1 MSAQPV
7 HSGGVVLFD
16 VAVLGA
22 GVSGAVAAYLA
33 ARQGLRVLLV
43 ERQSFPRGKIC
54 GCCLNQ
60 RARQILRLAGLEAAV
75 QRLSPVSTQ
84 VLRVQR
90 GGRRLE
96 LPVPGGLVVSRRSL
110 DECLVAEA
118 ISAGVEFIDDATG
131 VILPES
137 ELGLEGDVPEFRR
150 VSLTRTSGGGGP
162 LSLPTGS
169 NRALAAVPE
178 QEIRARVVL
187 VCDGLGHSSLSRH
200 AEFQSRP
207 VPGARIG
214 LGVECPRL
222 AGDEHFG
229 AHEIVMAIGRAGYV
243 GVVRTECDRL
253 NLAAAVDSGALQRAG
268 SPLACLSEIFSESG
282 VRRPEGLSGAVIR
295 GTPPL
300 TRRSPRLAGH
310 RLLLLGDAT
319 GYVEPFTGEGMAW
332 ALTAAW
338 LAIPVVRQ
346 GLSSRWT
353 VSLEQRYVQW
363 LEQAVGREQ
372 FICRGLAAIL
382 RQPFWSAATLA
393 AARFCP
399 WAVRSVVHR
408 INRLP
413 HLPEF
418 QLETV

>member
-1 MSAQPV
+1 MIGEQVGA
-7 HSGGVVLFD
+7 GGAAMWD

-22 GVSGAVAAYLA
+22 GVSGSVAAYLA

-60 RARQILRLAGLEAAV
+60 RAQQVLRLAGLEGAV
-75 QRLSPVSTQ
+75 QRLSPVRTD
-84 VLRVQR
+84 VLRIQR

-96 LPVPGGLVVSRRSL
+96 LPVPGGLVVSRRAL

-137 ELGLEGDVPEFRR
+137 DSNLRHTEFRR
-150 VSLTRTSGGGGP
+150 VALTRTSGRGAP
-162 LSLPTGS
+162 LCLPGEAVREFTEQ
-169 NRALAAVPE
+169 AAR
-178 QEIRARVVL
+178 EICARVVL

-200 AEFQSRP
+200 PEFQSRP
-207 VPGARIG
+207 VPGARVG
-214 LGVECPRL
+214 LGVECERL
-222 AGDEHFG
+222 AGDDHFG
-229 AHEIVMAIGRAGYV
+229 AHEIVMAIGRGGYV

-282 VRRPEGLSGAVIR
+282 VRRPEALGAAVIR

-300 TRRSPRLAGH
+300 TRRSPRLAGD

-338 LAIPVVRQ
+338 LAIPVLRQ
-346 GLSSRWT
+346 GLNSLWT
-353 VSLEQRYVQW
+353 ASLEQQYARL

-372 FICRGLAAIL
+372 FICRGLASIL

-413 HLPEF
+413 PLPEV
-418 QLETV
+418 QLETI

>member
-1 MSAQPV
+1 MWD
-7 HSGGVVLFD
+7 VV
-16 VAVLGA
+16 VLGA

-33 ARQGLRVLLV
+33 ARRGLRVLLV

-60 RARQILRLAGLEAAV
+60 RAQQVLRLAGLAGAV
-75 QRLSPVSTQ
+75 QRLSPVRTE
-84 VLRVQR
+84 VLRIQR

-96 LPVPGGLVVSRRSL
+96 LPVPGGLVVSRRAL

-118 ISAGVEFIDDATG
+118 ISAGVEFLDDVTG
-131 VILPES
+131 VVLPEPES
-137 ELGLEGDVPEFRR
+137 DLGGTAFRR
-150 VSLTRTSGGGGP
+150 VALTRTSGRGG
-162 LSLPTGS
+162 LVCLPGGVD
-169 NRALAAVPE
+169 RAFGE
-178 QEIRARVVL
+178 QAGCEICARVVL

-200 AEFQSRP
+200 PEFQSRP
-207 VPGARIG
+207 VPGARVG
-214 LGVECPRL
+214 LGVECERL

-229 AHEIVMAIGRAGYV
+229 AHEIVMAIGRVGYV

-282 VRRPEGLSGAVIR
+282 VRRPQGLSAAVIR

-300 TRRSPRLAGH
+300 TRRSPRLAGQ

-338 LAIPVVRQ
+338 LALPVVLE
-346 GLSSRWT
+346 GLNSLWT
-353 VSLEQRYVQW
+353 ASLEQRYARL

-372 FICRGLAAIL
+372 FICRSLAAIL

-413 HLPEF
+413 HLPEV